1 MSPHFQ
7 FNMSLHDKSVGK
19 DQFMSILRPIFAAW
33 ENCLSFDRII
43 SSGLNLLLTQI
54 YDYSEMK
61 DGSAVFSSN
70 SRNSIREDEKSE
82 PILQLQC
89 SCWINWIL
97 QKIQMK
103 KIEQHLIAKA
113 LTHYFSWD
121 EMKVLSHWLSEDHL
135 QCRSVEIESWDS
147 SVCNCWGGWQRKKL
161 CYWDHSINLTSKWSV
176 RNDYQ
181 VFEFSS

>member
-61 DGSAVFSSN
+61 DGSAVFSSDA
-70 SRNSIREDEKSE
+70 RNSIRKDEKSK

-97 QKIQMK
+97 QKNTNK
-103 KIEQHLIAKA
+103 KNRAASHCQGINPLFF
-113 LTHYFSWD
+113 LRWD
-121 EMKVLSHWLSEDHL
+121 ESAEPLVILRPFAMSFCGD
-135 QCRSVEIESWDS
+135 QIMR
-147 SVCNCWGGWQRKKL
+147 
-161 CYWDHSINLTSKWSV
+161 
-176 RNDYQ
+176 
-181 VFEFSS
+181 